1 MSDLSS
7 DVCSSDLPYV
17 MTVEKL
23 AGITVPARVQTV
35 RIMMSEFFRITS
47 HLLFFGTFLQD
58 VGAMSPVFF
67 AFVDRQKA
75 YDVIEAVTG
84 FRMHPAWYRIGGLAH
99 DLPQGWD
106 RLVRE
111 FVDYL
116 PARLDEYQQ
125 VALENSLVGLRTRGL
140 AAPPPPPDMAGGTTR
155 RGLAG
160 TGP

>member
-84 FRMHPAWYRIGGLAH
+84 FRMHPAWYRIGGLEH
-99 DLPQGWD
+99 DLPQGWE
-106 RLVRE
+106 RLVRA
-111 FVDYL
+111 FVDSL
-116 PARLDEYQQ
+116 PARLAEYQK
-125 VALENSLVGLRTRGL
+125 VAHKNSRVVSRPQIGRAHVRERVGQSVW
-140 AAPPPPPDMAGGTTR
+140 
-155 RGLAG
+155 
-160 TGP
+160 

>member
-1 MSDLSS
+1 MGERQSWHSYIPYTDRIDYLGG
-7 DVCSSDLPYV
+7 VMNNLPYV

-75 YDVIEAVTG
+75 YDVIEE
-84 FRMHPAWYRIGGLAH
+84 IGRASC
-99 DLPQGWD
+99 
-106 RLVRE
+106 RE
-111 FVDYL
+111 RVCQY
-116 PARLDEYQQ
+116 
-125 VALENSLVGLRTRGL
+125 V
-140 AAPPPPPDMAGGTTR
+140 
-155 RGLAG
+155 
-160 TGP
+160 

>member
-1 MSDLSS
+1 
-7 DVCSSDLPYV
+7 
-17 MTVEKL
+17 
-23 AGITVPARVQTV
+23 
-35 RIMMSEFFRITS
+35 
-47 HLLFFGTFLQD
+47 
-58 VGAMSPVFF
+58 MSPVFF

-116 PARLDEYQQ
+116 PARLDEYQK
-125 VALENSLVGLRTRGL
+125 VALENSIVVSSEEHTSELQSLLRISYAVLCLKKKIRHLHKTDDQARNE
-140 AAPPPPPDMAGGTTR
+140 AHRPP
-155 RGLAG
+155 LQ
-160 TGP
+160 